1 MRRNMSPQL
10 TSHQSSQRWKCF
22 LASFASNPLL
32 PHVNSYLKWNFQ
44 MFHPNLILSRW
55 QRQAWWFSKQ
65 HHCYISWPL
74 QPGRSVGVPCV
85 YMLVISLY
93 QGEMANQG
101 GTMIDRSLYVSTE
114 LVTVTRTCRTNFDS
128 SQIDSMHACRAKVFY
143 KGDMIM
149 SVCSGGH
156 SACPC
161 QWSLQVQTEYYRLIF
176 PLFHALKYDGNYFAM
191 PLCPHKA
198 KVIIEIWY

>member
-1 MRRNMSPQL
+1 VELSDVSPKSHPISLKTIGLMIQQTTPLLHLL
-10 TSHQSSQRWKCF
+10 TS
-22 LASFASNPLL
+22 A
-32 PHVNSYLKWNFQ
+32 
-44 MFHPNLILSRW
+44 
-55 QRQAWWFSKQ
+55 
-65 HHCYISWPL
+65 L

-176 PLFHALKYDGNYFAM
+176 HLFHALKYDGQL
-191 PLCPHKA
+191 LCHA
-198 KVIIEIWY
+198 FVST